1 MAKIEWDLIGQ
12 RYFEAGVDRG
22 VLYMHDGMGV
32 GWNGIISV
40 AEKIVGHDPTPIYF
54 DGVKYADAQALGEY
68 AATLRAYTYP
78 DEFQEFEGIMYVDN
92 GLFVTHQPTERFG
105 LSYRTKIGNDEN
117 LNLDLGYKIH
127 VLYNLTAVPSQ
138 KNFQSLQ
145 SDSTAIEFEW
155 NITSIPQA
163 IPGYQPTSHLIFD
176 TREMS
181 QELLDVVEDVLY
193 GNAVKDPELPPIDWL
208 VGLIDSWVLIR
219 IIDNLDG
226 TWTAE
231 GPDNLITMLDPTLFQ
246 IQQATIKTVDSVT
259 YLISD
264 TTR

>member
-1 MAKIEWDLIGQ
+1 MARIEWDLIGQ

-22 VLYMHDGMGV
+22 VLYMSDDSGV

-40 AEKIVGHDPTPIYF
+40 NEKIVGRDPTPIYF
-54 DGVKYADAQALGEY
+54 DGIKYADAQALGEY
-68 AATLRAYTYP
+68 SATLKAYTYP
-78 DEFQEFEGIMYVDN
+78 DEFQEFEGIMYVAN
-92 GLFVTHQPTERFG
+92 GLFVTHQPSMRFG
-105 LSYRTKIGNDEN
+105 LSYRTKVGNDIEE
-117 LNLDLGYKIH
+117 LDLGYKIH
-127 VLYNLTAVPSQ
+127 VVYNLTAVPSQ
-138 KNFQSLQ
+138 KNFQSLH

-155 NITSIPQA
+155 SITSIPQA

-176 TREMS
+176 TRETS
-181 QELLDVVEDVLY
+181 QEVLDVIEDVLY
-193 GNAVKDPELPPIDWL
+193 GNEVNDPRLPPIDWL
-208 VGLIDSWVLIR
+208 VGLIDNWVLIR

-246 IQQATIKTVDSVT
+246 IQQANIKVVDPVT